1 MQSICKT
8 HSLLDYFTGFYS
20 YLFFRLCKS
29 MTSVV
34 EIAQIIGL
42 CYHVP
47 LLNFA
52 ISDNMLKSAMVGEF
66 TP

>member
-1 MQSICKT
+1 
-8 HSLLDYFTGFYS
+8 
-20 YLFFRLCKS
+20 

-42 CYHVP
+42 YYHAP